1 MIAGIAR
8 NRLVVVLSILIAPSH
23 FLFAC
28 SQAQSHSKYSFQFS
42 SIDAGSA
49 ILGKK
54 DEFIERL
61 SPFDRAARL
70 KTGRVVSE
78 AEFLQ
83 FVRANVL
90 GWSDPERRKIET
102 ALAKIMPALE
112 SLALSLPEP
121 INLIKTT
128 GAEEGNAFYTRDT
141 AIVFPVKPLGSL
153 TEEILEKTL
162 AHEVFHVWS
171 RQNPGLRE
179 KLYQL
184 IGFTKCPEVAL
195 STEMNQRKITN
206 PDAPRNDHAIRV
218 QFDGANVT
226 AVPIL
231 LSAVETYDPKRG
243 GDFFQYLQLKFMLSP
258 SGTMADL
265 QQVGGFFEQVG
276 HNTNYIIHPE
286 EILADNFALLVLARH
301 DVASPQI
308 LEKMRRIL
316 TEK

>member
-8 NRLVVVLSILIAPSH
+8 KPLVVLALLIASS
-23 FLFAC
+23 FIFFAH
-28 SQAQSHSKYSFQFS
+28 SEAESHSKYSFQFA

-49 ILGKK
+49 ILGKR

-70 KTGRVVSE
+70 KTDRAV
-78 AEFLQ
+78 AETE
-83 FVRANVL
+83 FVEFIRANVL
-90 GWSDPERRKIET
+90 AWSHPEQRKIEA

-128 GAEEGNAFYTRDT
+128 GAEEGNAFYTRDA
-141 AIVFPVKPLGSL
+141 AIVFPAAPLGSQ
-153 TEEILEKTL
+153 TEETLEKTL
-162 AHEVFHVWS
+162 AHEIFHIWS

-179 KLYQL
+179 KLYES
-184 IGFTKCPEVAL
+184 IGFTKCPEVVLPA
-195 STEMNQRKITN
+195 EMNRRKITN

-218 QFDGANVT
+218 QFDAANVA

-231 LSAVETYDPKRG
+231 LASTETYDPKRG
-243 GDFFQYLQLKFMLSP
+243 GEFFQYLQLKFMVTQNHTL
-258 SGTMADL
+258 ADL
-265 QQVGGFFEQVG
+265 KQVSGFFEQVG
-276 HNTNYIIHPE
+276 NNTDYLIHPE
-286 EILADNFALLVLARH
+286 EILADNFALLVLGRH

-308 LEKMRRIL
+308 PEKMRRIL